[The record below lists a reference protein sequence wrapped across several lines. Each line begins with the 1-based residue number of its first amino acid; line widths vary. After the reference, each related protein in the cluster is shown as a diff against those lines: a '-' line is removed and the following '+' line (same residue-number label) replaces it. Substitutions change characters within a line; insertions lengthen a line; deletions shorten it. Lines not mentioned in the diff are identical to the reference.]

1 VTTKKSLP
9 QPRFHVVRFPNKV
22 IKKSWFTGGMK
33 TNQSTFPTPKP
44 GEQLWGIYFT
54 DREYAREM
62 GDPLRAVVA
71 APTKIAAEEAATRLG
86 LNDTWAHPLTAE
98 QTKSIRESATRPP
111 EHPYMTMQP
120 TTAEL
125 RTAVEVLKM
134 LGQRIHDHAA
144 HSVSQLPDT
153 ELGDQYA
160 GHIEAQTIEQTSHI
174 EKVSMQLQ
182 NWRDELLQQQKKQV
196 AQSV

>member
-1 VTTKKSLP
+1 MPKP
-9 QPRFHVVRFPNKV
+9 HFHFVHGMNKV
-22 IKKSWFTGGMK
+22 IKKIWFTGGMK
-33 TNQSTFPTPKP
+33 TNEFMSPTLKP

-111 EHPYMTMQP
+111 EQPRITMQP

-144 HSVSQLPDT
+144 HSASQLPDT

-174 EKVSMQLQ
+174 EKVSIQLQ
-182 NWRDELLQQQKKQV
+182 NWREELLQQRKQQV